1 MCIILNFEWGKMD
14 SPTNRTTYYN
24 ATNKT
29 YTATLA
35 FPDGSTLVI
44 AAEGIVTD
52 PRTQG
57 TTVGNFKRAI
67 LFGKDD
73 TLEAVVE
80 ITGDG
85 FGFRTRGR
93 LNQRDLADYLVA
105 AKSAGLQTMADYIR
119 GRIDT
124 DTWKEREHQ
133 FWMIT
138 SIREPP
144 QEVVEKLMTGELG
157 VLPEPT
163 QDQQ

>member
-1 MCIILNFEWGKMD
+1 MGV
-14 SPTNRTTYYN
+14 TTVIRH
-24 ATNKT
+24 ATNYYAPTKT
-29 YTATLA
+29 YTAVLNFA
-35 FPDGSTLVI
+35 DKSTLVI
-44 AAEGIVTD
+44 AAKGE
-52 PRTQG
+52 
-57 TTVGNFKRAI
+57 TVGIGSEETVPGDFKRAI

-105 AKSAGLQTMADYIR
+105 AKSAGLQAMADYIR